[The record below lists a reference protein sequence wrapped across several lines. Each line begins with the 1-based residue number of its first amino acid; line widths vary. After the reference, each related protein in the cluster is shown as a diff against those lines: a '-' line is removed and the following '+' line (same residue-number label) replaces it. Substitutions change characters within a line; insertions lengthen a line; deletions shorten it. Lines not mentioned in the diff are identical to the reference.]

1 MLLFFQYGHAQI
13 QSLPTGGYRWAKKE
27 EKRSFLENIL
37 ENPSDF
43 RSNSEDTGYICEVD
57 LEYPDSLHDLHSD
70 MPLAPEHIAISKD
83 KICPLMK
90 THCPYGDSYIS
101 KKLVGTLKD
110 KKKYVLHYQILKLY
124 ISMGLK
130 IKRLHRLLAFKQ
142 RPFMQDYISHI
153 AELRLASKNEFEKSC
168 LKKLAN
174 SNYGKMIENT
184 RKYKDVRI
192 CQTTESFLEAISSP
206 LFLSF
211 KIYNQN
217 LVICFLQKSSI
228 FLRSC
233 HAIGLSI
240 LDLSKLHMYDL
251 YYNHIIPD
259 TKLSPI
265 DNTLSIMM
273 SDTDSFLFSFK
284 KKTTNEFLSNIEHI
298 MDFSNYP
305 KDHTL
310 FSRANAGQL
319 GYLKDEM
326 KGEAEISGVVALKS
340 KCYSIKSRNA
350 ISKCKGIPKVATN
363 KLKFKHYKQTLLK
376 KETFYSKFARISS
389 KDHEVSTVSFK
400 RKSLSFYDDKR
411 FYLCNIHS
419 LPYGHYKL
427 RQDEDA
433 LCHCN

>member
-153 AELRLASKNEFEKSC
+153 AELF
-168 LKKLAN
+168 
-174 SNYGKMIENT
+174 
-184 RKYKDVRI
+184 
-192 CQTTESFLEAISSP
+192 
-206 LFLSF
+206 
-211 KIYNQN
+211 
-217 LVICFLQKSSI
+217 
-228 FLRSC
+228 
-233 HAIGLSI
+233 
-240 LDLSKLHMYDL
+240 
-251 YYNHIIPD
+251 
-259 TKLSPI
+259 
-265 DNTLSIMM
+265 
-273 SDTDSFLFSFK
+273 
-284 KKTTNEFLSNIEHI
+284 
-298 MDFSNYP
+298 
-305 KDHTL
+305 
-310 FSRANAGQL
+310 
-319 GYLKDEM
+319 
-326 KGEAEISGVVALKS
+326 
-340 KCYSIKSRNA
+340 
-350 ISKCKGIPKVATN
+350 
-363 KLKFKHYKQTLLK
+363 TLLPCYWA
-376 KETFYSKFARISS
+376 FNS
-389 KDHEVSTVSFK
+389 
-400 RKSLSFYDDKR
+400 
-411 FYLCNIHS
+411 
-419 LPYGHYKL
+419 
-427 RQDEDA
+427 
-433 LCHCN
+433 